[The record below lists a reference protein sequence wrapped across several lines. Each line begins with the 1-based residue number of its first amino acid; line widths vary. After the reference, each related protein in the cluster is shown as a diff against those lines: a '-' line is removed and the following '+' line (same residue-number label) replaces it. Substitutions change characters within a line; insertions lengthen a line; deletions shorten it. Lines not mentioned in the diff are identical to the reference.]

1 MALYFALLMLRI
13 APFCNIIEDFNAVKD
28 ALPHA
33 NKPYE
38 KCGCISHLVN
48 F

>member
-1 MALYFALLMLRI
+1 MGSIFRSIDI
-13 APFCNIIEDFNAVKD
+13 ARFCNIIEDFNAVKD

-38 KCGCISHLVN
+38 KCGCIN
-48 F
+48 EK